1 MTVLSMS
8 RTEIDRVH
16 VLKDLLAER
25 IRTGEA
31 AQLMGVTTRQVFRLL
46 RTYRAGGPAALVSKK
61 RGKPSNRCYPTLV
74 RTEVLAL
81 IKANYLDFG
90 PTLAA
95 EKLAERHGL
104 RLGVETIR
112 RWMMAEGIWSDR
124 RKRLKPVHQPRYRRD
139 CVGELVQIDGSQ
151 HWWFEDRGP
160 QCTLL
165 VFIDDATSRLMH
177 LQFVSAESTFDYF
190 AATRTYL
197 QRYGKPVAFYSDK
210 HATFRVNK
218 VGAVGGD
225 GMTQFGRALDQLNI
239 DIICA
244 NVPQAKGR
252 VERANGTLQDRL
264 VKEMRLA
271 GISTMEAG
279 NAFLPIFMDDFNR
292 RFAKA
297 PFNDKDLH
305 RPLGEHD
312 DIDDAFAWK
321 EDRTVSQN
329 LTLQY
334 DKMLF
339 ILEPTPAT
347 RPLARQRV
355 TIYDYPDG
363 RFAIRHQGLDL
374 PYRTFDKLQQV
385 DQAAIVE
392 NKRLGPVLAYIAER
406 QKELTM
412 KRSGRAPRR
421 QGQGK
426 SIFKAG

>member
-31 AQLMGVTTRQVFRLL
+31 AQLLGVTSRQVFRLL
-46 RTYRAGGPAALVSKK
+46 RAYHDGGPAALVSKK
-61 RGKPSNRCYPTLV
+61 RGKPSNRSYPVLV
-74 RTEVLAL
+74 RTQAIAL
-81 IKANYLDFG
+81 IRANYLDFG
-90 PTLAA
+90 PTLAT

-104 RLGVETIR
+104 RLGVETVR
-112 RWMMAEGIWSDR
+112 RWMIAAGIWRDR
-124 RKRLKPVHQPRYRRD
+124 RERLKPVHQPRYRRD
-139 CVGELVQIDGSQ
+139 CVGELIQIDGSQ
-151 HWWFEDRGP
+151 HWWFENRGP

-177 LQFVSAESTFDYF
+177 LQFVTAESTFDYF
-190 AATRTYL
+190 AATRSYL
-197 QRYGKPVAFYSDK
+197 RRYGKPVAFYSDK

-218 VGAVGGD
+218 VGATGGN

-264 VKEMRLA
+264 VKELRLE
-271 GISTMEAG
+271 GISSIEAG
-279 NAFLPIFMDDFNR
+279 NAFLPAFMEDFNR

-305 RPLGEHD
+305 RPLAGDED
-312 DIDDAFAWK
+312 VDEAFAWK
-321 EDRTVSQN
+321 EERTVSQS

-339 ILEPTPAT
+339 ILEPTPVT

-355 TIYDYPDG
+355 TICDYPDG

-374 PYRTFDKLQQV
+374 PYRLFDKVQQV

-392 NKRLGPVLAYIAER
+392 NKRLGPALAYIAER
-406 QKELTM
+406 QKELNM
-412 KRSGRAPRR
+412 SRSGRAPRR